1 VTPGPKG
8 KFHREAS
15 DRAPRRDRNS
25 LMNVAPAPSR
35 GDPAKSFGIGS
46 GADGSACVEKRK

>member
-1 VTPGPKG
+1 VTLGPKG